1 MIGGIEMA
9 FVRTVSEQDATGR
22 VKELYDADIGAMGY
36 VPNYTKVL
44 SLRPEI
50 LVAYR
55 ALGRAIR
62 SGMDV
67 RRYELVTVA
76 VAARLRCSY

>member
-1 MIGGIEMA
+1 MA
-9 FVRTVSEQDATGR
+9 FVRTVPEHEAAGL
-22 VKELYDADIGAMGY
+22 VKELYDAGTASMGY
-36 VPNYTKVL
+36 VPNYTAVL

-50 LVAYR
+50 LAAYR

-62 SGMDV
+62 SGMDL
-67 RRYELVTVA
+67 RRYELVTTA

>member
-1 MIGGIEMA
+1 MA
-9 FVRTVSEQDATGR
+9 FIRTVPEHEAAGQLKD
-22 VKELYDADIGAMGY
+22 LYDAAAASMGY

-50 LVAYR
+50 LAAYR
-55 ALGRAIR
+55 VLGRAIR
-62 SGMDV
+62 AGMDL
-67 RRYELVTVA
+67 RRYELVTTV

>member
-1 MIGGIEMA
+1 MA
-9 FVRTVSEQDATGR
+9 FIRTVPEHEAAGQLKD
-22 VKELYDADIGAMGY
+22 LYDAAAASMGY

-50 LVAYR
+50 LAAYR

-62 SGMDV
+62 TGMDL
-67 RRYELVTVA
+67 RRYELVTTV